1 MMCVQIHRFYISF
14 TDPIPPG
21 IMEEACDWDVIIE
34 PPSKP
39 THKIPDVP
47 KPEKKKKQAKA
58 EQTTSKPCGESHI
71 SAVIT
76 ERATGDKS
84 YRGSENKAKNHSP
97 KPERQKPLPPATNL
111 QRDSNPTRRE
121 QNDTLPR
128 IPPLSSFKLHA
139 QKVMTF
145 NEAVADYETFIT
157 EGLGRSVEFIHQYDD
172 FNRSQDAVNGLHNS
186 HDNNEAYKSYVVEE
200 SQSYQDLPPP
210 QENSELSPEQK
221 TASVSSDD
229 SSSESEME
237 VESESSSSVPNRS
250 SHHTIALPDS
260 HVHNRPESNES
271 SLSSARVSQQSSGH
285 KQRPSKPQSQNP
297 ARHHSPPQN
306 HRATSKSSRKAA
318 SAGQKRRKD
327 ETDELE
333 EEVAGQDYWSS
344 YRAWVEYYNS
354 YYHHSPY
361 NWMTAFYMNSVYMNE
376 MMKH

>member
-1 MMCVQIHRFYISF
+1 MVSF

-47 KPEKKKKQAKA
+47 KPEKKKQAKS
-58 EQTTSKPCGESHI
+58 EQTTSKPSRESRI

-76 ERATGDKS
+76 ERTTGDKS
-84 YRGSENKAKNHSP
+84 YRAAETKAKNLSP
-97 KPERQKPLPPATNL
+97 KPQRQKPLPPATNL
-111 QRDSNPTRRE
+111 QHDSTPTQRE

-139 QKVMTF
+139 RKVMTF

-157 EGLGRSVEFIHQYDD
+157 EGLGRSVEIIHQYDD
-172 FNRSQDAVNGLHNS
+172 FNRSQDAVNGLLNS
-186 HDNNEAYKSYVVEE
+186 HDDNEAYKSYVVEE

-210 QENSELSPEQK
+210 QEDSELSPEQK

-237 VESESSSSVPNRS
+237 VESESSSSVPNGS

-260 HVHNRPESNES
+260 HVRNRPESIES
-271 SLSSARVSQQSSGH
+271 SLPSARVSQQSSRNKH
-285 KQRPSKPQSQNP
+285 MPTKPQSQNP
-297 ARHHSPPQN
+297 AHHHSPPQK
-306 HRATSKSSRKAA
+306 RRPTSKSRRKAA
-318 SAGQKRRKD
+318 SAGQKRRRDK
-327 ETDELE
+327 TDELE